1 MIYLRIT
8 VFVLLAAIFV
18 ASCSDHSGVITTE
31 IPDTQSSDQVTSRAV
46 TSSPTAKPVATASTL
61 MATTESSATQSPTT
75 AATMVPDNSVDDL
88 ADEPKIYQAPAGSRQ
103 DRLFIPISNLFVDFT
118 VYKGVSQ
125 TIYQEVSQ
133 AILTAANILPL
144 PAGIFREPGHLFVAI
159 WHRDKTNFD
168 AVVTHRCEY
177 MSSSSRETCQN
188 DLIVPMNTQSQGMT
202 LLNRNP
208 ARFEI
213 VWPTL
218 DQHDFLPTSYWI
230 PASHEWAHLFQ
241 LAHTININKIDRSLS
256 DIPLAGPIW
265 LHEGTADY
273 LAALIGDK
281 QGAVQFGEVMSEYIR
296 SSHDAFVSSDSDP
309 ELILRSCESPADQ
322 ANIELSGDPWQC
334 SSGRVAVAYLMYKI
348 GATTIN
354 EVKTFYLDLD
364 QYTWSEAFVRNY
376 GRSPDQF
383 YKEFAEFMEMS
394 FELKLAFISQ
404 PEISQ

>member
-1 MIYLRIT
+1 
-8 VFVLLAAIFV
+8 
-18 ASCSDHSGVITTE
+18 
-31 IPDTQSSDQVTSRAV
+31 
-46 TSSPTAKPVATASTL
+46 
-61 MATTESSATQSPTT
+61 
-75 AATMVPDNSVDDL
+75 MVPDNSVDDL
-88 ADEPKIYQAPAGSRQ
+88 ADEPKIYRAPAASRQ

-168 AVVTHRCEY
+168 VVATHRCEY
-177 MSSSSRETCQN
+177 ISSPSRETCQN
-188 DLIVPMNTQSQGMT
+188 DLIVPMNTQSQGMA
-202 LLNRNP
+202 LLDRSP

-241 LAHTININKIDRSLS
+241 LAHTVNTNEIDKSFS
-256 DIPLAGPIW
+256 DIPLVGPIW

-281 QGAVQFGEVMSEYIR
+281 QGSVKFAEVMSEYVR

-334 SSGRVAVAYLMYKI
+334 ASGRVAMAYLMYKI

-354 EVKTFYLDLD
+354 ELKAFYLDLD
-364 QYTWSEAFVRNY
+364 QYTWSEAFTRNY

-394 FELKLAFISQ
+394 YELKLAFIGQ